1 MSVKKP
7 ISLLNPITGGMLPLD
22 PDTLIEIAWPD
33 PSQPTGYAS
42 FKLKLSE
49 LQTSLTVGG
58 DLFTAEDG
66 STITSADQDNGHN
79 FVAVEK
85 LREDL
90 RINKGSFSK
99 LSL

>member
-1 MSVKKP
+1 MAVKKP

-33 PSQPTGYAS
+33 ALAPTGYSS

-49 LQTSLTVGG
+49 LQTSLSVGG
-58 DLFTAEDG
+58 DLFNAEDG
-66 STITSADQDNGHN
+66 STITATDEDNGHN

-85 LREDL
+85 LRCDL
-90 RINKGSFSK
+90 ASTGPFST
-99 LSL
+99 LQP